1 MTTHVYHEDILT
13 HGFCDE
19 CPRCQGLV
27 DYFVFEADATLFMKY
42 WDMTQ
47 RFLERGGGY
56 DECKSDLDIKVLR
69 MLEEHIDR
77 QKRIEERLARVA
89 A

>member
-1 MTTHVYHEDILT
+1 MHIYHEDILT

-19 CPRCQGLV
+19 CDRCKELAN
-27 DYFVFEADATLFMKY
+27 DIIFRADSTLFRKY

-56 DECKSDLDIKVLR
+56 GECQSELDKQVIRL
-69 MLEEHIDR
+69 LEDHIDK
-77 QKRIEERLARVA
+77 QKRIEERLSYV
-89 A
+89 